1 MNISGII
8 KTNGIKFDV
17 ITTDNE
23 ILFMDENGGS
33 LTWELNDINLVLV
46 DAMIKEITA

>member
-8 KTNGIKFDV
+8 KNNGIKFDV

-23 ILFMDENGGS
+23 ILFIDSNGGS
-33 LTWELNDINLVLV
+33 LTWELNDVNLSLV
-46 DAMIKEITA
+46 EAMIKTLV